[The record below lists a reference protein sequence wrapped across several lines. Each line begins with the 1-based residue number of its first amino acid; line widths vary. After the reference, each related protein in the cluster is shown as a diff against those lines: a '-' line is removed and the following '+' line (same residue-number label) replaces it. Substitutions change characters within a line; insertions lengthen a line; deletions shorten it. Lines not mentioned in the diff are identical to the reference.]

1 MIFVYIANLILSSL
15 VGILLLLFVDL
26 SSFVVG
32 MNISF
37 LVLSLEIPTF
47 YMLLANRKKLD
58 KNDNELLVPSALIT
72 GFAFIVN
79 IIFYSICIIVKSSN
93 LKLFTLST
101 VIFHCIIFSLLLIT
115 KTFTDYIRK
124 QHK

>member
-93 LKLFTLST
+93 LKLFTLYT

>member
-1 MIFVYIANLILSSL
+1 MLIYVANFIVSALA
-15 VGILLLLFVDL
+15 GTLLFVFVDV
-26 SSFVVG
+26 SSFAVG

-37 LVLSLEIPTF
+37 LILSLEIPTF

-72 GFAFIVN
+72 GFTFVVN
-79 IIFYSICIIVKSSN
+79 IIFYSVCIIVKSNN
-93 LKLFTLST
+93 LKLFILYTI
-101 VIFHCIIFSLLLIT
+101 IFHCIILSVLLIT
-115 KTFTDYIRK
+115 KALTDYIRK

>member
-1 MIFVYIANLILSSL
+1 MLIYVANFIVSALA
-15 VGILLLLFVDL
+15 GTLLFVFVDV
-26 SSFVVG
+26 SSFAVG

-37 LVLSLEIPTF
+37 LILSLEIPTF

-72 GFAFIVN
+72 GFTFVVN
-79 IIFYSICIIVKSSN
+79 IIFYSVCIIVKSSN
-93 LKLFTLST
+93 LKLFILYTI
-101 VIFHCIIFSLLLIT
+101 IFHCIILSVLLIT
-115 KTFTDYIRK
+115 KALTDYIRK